1 MAEIPLDQKFQTISG
16 FVPTVD
22 KRSAQI
28 NAKGAT
34 YTMQDIVDT
43 VGGGGGGVT
52 GSNIEFVVRE
62 TPVSAVGEAEGI
74 VVKIG
79 PLGNPVTPGFFY
91 TFAATTA
98 TWVPVNSGAE
108 ATTRG
113 LIGLSL
119 GTTVGDGMLIS
130 GVGHP
135 ENDPVNTGLTL
146 YVGNTDGNLTDV
158 VPVSGTVRLVGYGV
172 GGGTGNVYI
181 NPSQTYLTLA

>member
-34 YTMQDIVDT
+34 YNMQDVVDT
-43 VGGGGGGVT
+43 VNA
-52 GSNIEFVVRE
+52 NIDSGNLIGANVEFVVRE

-74 VVKIG
+74 VVKMG
-79 PLGNPVTPGFFY
+79 PLDTVVTPGYFY

-98 TWVPVNSGAE
+98 TWVSVDADAE
-108 ATTRG
+108 ETTRG
-113 LIGLSL
+113 LIGLAL

-135 ENDPVNTGLTL
+135 ENDPVNTGLIL
-146 YVGNTDGNLTDV
+146 YVSNGAGNLTDV
-158 VPVSGTVRLVGYGV
+158 APLIGFVRVVGYGM
-172 GGGTGNVYI
+172 GGGNVYI
-181 NPSQTYLTLA
+181 NQSHTVTPA